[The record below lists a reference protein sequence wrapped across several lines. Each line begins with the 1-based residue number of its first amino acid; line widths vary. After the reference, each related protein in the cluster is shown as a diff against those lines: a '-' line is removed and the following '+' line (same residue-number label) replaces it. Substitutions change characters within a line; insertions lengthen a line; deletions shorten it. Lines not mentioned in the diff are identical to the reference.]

1 MKIVIIGGVA
11 GGMSTAFKA
20 IRENPKLD
28 ITVLEQENYIS
39 FAA

>member
-28 ITVLEQENYIS
+28 ITVLEQEDYIS
-39 FAA
+39 FGA